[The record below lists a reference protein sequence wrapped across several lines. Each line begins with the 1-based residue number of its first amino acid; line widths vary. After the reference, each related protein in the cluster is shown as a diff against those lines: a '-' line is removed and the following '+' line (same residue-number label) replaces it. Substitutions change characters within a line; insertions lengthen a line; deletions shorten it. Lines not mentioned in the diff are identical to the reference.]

1 MLIGLTADTDRFRT
15 RIVSCGFAGGNK
27 KRGGVREKKF
37 KTILKNFYFYP
48 IL

>member
-15 RIVSCGFAGGNK
+15 RIVSCGVAGAK
-27 KRGGVREKKF
+27 FKRGGVRVKKF
-37 KTILKNFYFYP
+37 KTTLKKFYFYP